1 MPSQTNNIRL
11 KWGMMDVYAL
21 RHGKAEERTLSV
33 KSDSRRKLTE
43 SGKKELRCISKAI
56 KSMDVGFDCIFSSP
70 LLRAR
75 QTAEII
81 HSQVKCKKSIVFWDE
96 LKPEF
101 DTNKIIQRLSTL
113 KPDSSVLLVGHEPVL
128 SRLVGIVISS
138 NDCPVSITLKKGGFA
153 HVQCHVQDSK
163 ISGTLRSIMTPRQLR
178 ILCK

>member
-1 MPSQTNNIRL
+1 
-11 KWGMMDVYAL
+11 MMDVYAL

-56 KSMDVGFDCIFSSP
+56 KSMDIRFDCIFSSP

-81 HSQVKCKKSIVFWDE
+81 YSQVKCKKQSIVFWDE

-101 DTNKIIQRLSTL
+101 DTDKIIQRLSAL

-128 SRLVGIVISS
+128 SRLVGTVISS
-138 NDCPVSITLKKGGFA
+138 NDCHVSIALKKGGFA
-153 HVQCHVQDSK
+153 HVQCHMQDSK